1 MIGTAVLTA
10 ANDDD
15 ALAFRA
21 VLEVDRHAAGFV
33 MARTD
38 GHMHPTED
46 LLAVMNSDIVL
57 TILLGLCARDMG
69 TEATQVYVLLEKG
82 IARDALMPA
91 LAHTLRRK
99 VESLKYLADR
109 LSIPVDAILRLL
121 DGLTREDNMPAFL
134 RVIHKLTDD
143 LPNGNRRLLGL
154 RFLHG
159 DILRTFRSAEL
170 KDRMQDRHDLAP
182 GPLSAGLEAGSYERP
197 AGDDAELDADQDAGR
212 FDTRL
217 IGLGLADGDARNGL
231 REALECSANGFR
243 CRGGLIFVGE
253 VLTDECEVH
262 RTSTIP
268 DSAPINDWFQ
278 IR

>member
-1 MIGTAVLTA
+1 MPSAVVDGEGARWHGDTGTRERRVDLEGLGLVGFFILLGCGATWTSRTISASMLSA
-10 ANDDD
+10 AYNDDS
-15 ALAFRA
+15 LAVWA
-21 VLEVDRHAAGFV
+21 VLEMDGHAASLV
-33 MARTD
+33 VTRTN

-154 RFLHG
+154 RLF
-159 DILRTFRSAEL
+159 
-170 KDRMQDRHDLAP
+170 
-182 GPLSAGLEAGSYERP
+182 
-197 AGDDAELDADQDAGR
+197 
-212 FDTRL
+212 
-217 IGLGLADGDARNGL
+217 
-231 REALECSANGFR
+231 
-243 CRGGLIFVGE
+243 
-253 VLTDECEVH
+253 
-262 RTSTIP
+262 
-268 DSAPINDWFQ
+268 
-278 IR
+278 